1 MFEPLLIQPQIIEIS
16 HHSKLVFSLSK
27 QFGDF
32 SALQLQSGPIVEV
45 VVVAVSAAKASLM
58 VRIHPYLSLSVCEL
72 DGAVEARDCLT
83 RSVGQGWRLF
93 SALGTSPKLCAAQ
106 LGAGLTVAVNFS
118 DMCRFNIVEAVK
130 WNLVALEADFRIGH
144 IAKEILLAKHIIA
157 RSVDVE
163 HNAESLLVE
172 ISELESVRFELTR
185 ASKEGYQQEFSKLD
199 AELVRKRQ
207 LLTRQYSQ
215 LSERPSLS
223 QPANQSIEQEQLIRQ
238 LAYYQLLAPIELNE
252 IVEQLMAD
260 GTNGSFALEN
270 EQ

>member
-16 HHSKLVFSLSK
+16 HQSKLVFSLSK

-45 VVVAVSAAKASLM
+45 VVVAVSAAKVSLM
-58 VRIHPYLSLSVCEL
+58 VRIHPYLSLSVDEFDNDMDTSESL
-72 DGAVEARDCLT
+72 S

-106 LGAGLTVAVNFS
+106 LGAGLSVAVSFS
-118 DMCRFNIVEAVK
+118 DVCRFNIVEAVK

-157 RSVDVE
+157 RSVDAE

-185 ASKEGYQQEFSKLD
+185 ASKEGHQQEFSKLD

-215 LSERPSLS
+215 LSERPNLSLA
-223 QPANQSIEQEQLIRQ
+223 ANQSIEQEQLIRQ

-270 EQ
+270 E